1 MLKEKIGFILIGE
14 MDNMKKKFM
23 VLLSLVLVAMVLV
36 SVPVQAAV
44 QPYVW
49 PGRPGG
55 NGDGSEEWLQGEY
68 GQPNG
73 PYQTIYQTEGR
84 VSDLGKESKIEI
96 IATAIISGG
105 ISKVHP
111 SCGAVV
117 TVAGLGMALR
127 SENYEGAYYKMIS
140 SVSGRRMK
148 IQIRTYARPDYTY
161 DEHVYTHYIEW

>member
-1 MLKEKIGFILIGE
+1 M
-14 MDNMKKKFM
+14 
-23 VLLSLVLVAMVLV
+23 
-36 SVPVQAAV
+36 
-44 QPYVW
+44 
-49 PGRPGG
+49 
-55 NGDGSEEWLQGEY
+55 
-68 GQPNG
+68 
-73 PYQTIYQTEGR
+73 
-84 VSDLGKESKIEI
+84 SDLGKESKIEI

-111 SCGAVV
+111 SFGAVV